1 MADALATGRMR
12 WWVRQHPGGRTVALQ
27 TTETPQVTT
36 ASQVA
41 AGEAETRGET
51 ERVNFPHLLDVRA
64 GQQMTV
70 SIYLF
75 L

>member
-1 MADALATGRMR
+1 MADTPATGRMR
-12 WWVRQHPGGRTVALQ
+12 WWVRQHPGGRTAALEA
-27 TTETPQVTT
+27 TETPQVTT

-51 ERVNFPHLLDVRA
+51 ERVNFPHLLDARA
-64 GQQMTV
+64 GQQMTM
-70 SIYLF
+70 SIYHF